1 MMFEDFRSVPLLLAL
16 LWTAVMF
23 WISLAWSVYALVA
36 NSNLKTAEALAADL
50 GDFDEL
56 PADRRHKIKKLCR
69 NRLWRP
75 FIVWLKGLIMILI
88 FGIFVF
94 ASY

>member
-1 MMFEDFRSVPLLLAL
+1 MFEDLRSVPPLLAL

-23 WISLAWSVYALVA
+23 WISLAWTVYALVA
-36 NSNLKTAEALAADL
+36 NSNLKTAEALTADL
-50 GDFDEL
+50 GDFNEL
-56 PADRRHKIKKLCR
+56 PAGSRNNIKKLCR

-75 FIVWLKGLIMILI
+75 FFIWLKGLIMVVI